1 MRLWGYY
8 AWHTFWNTIKKMF
21 QSTFLV
27 IILAIFGFGII
38 FGLIGGVVGSMVEK
52 QQSLETVESSSEA
65 DRVQEEAMEEEETQ
79 KTPQEI
85 AAIKTYVEAG
95 VMIVFLAI
103 LLWGMYSGS
112 KDGTDIFQMADV
124 NLLFTAPMKPQSVLM
139 FRLSF
144 QMVATVF
151 ASIYLVF
158 QIPNLVVNY
167 EPFKIDIPK
176 INKEI
181 IPISIPG
188 WILLLVFQRL
198 MIVLT
203 YTVCTTHEKLK
214 PYVFPLI
221 VGIVVLLGMIAGGTY
236 LANGQNLLEAAH
248 MTFAS
253 HWLRYLP
260 VIGWYKGMIMCAV
273 NGEVVP
279 FLIYLVLMLAS
290 VVVFIV
296 AIWQIP
302 ADFYEDALS
311 EASKR
316 AQMKADFYEDAL
328 ASAGKRAQMLE
339 AAKEGRVIA
348 GKAHA
353 KKQQKEGNLKGWGA
367 SVFFTKEIYCRKR
380 TAKFG
385 IITNTMLFY
394 LLVSVGISLFCV
406 RIMEV
411 SGFLVPGCI
420 LFFVL
425 FFRNMGNPIAQE
437 TARNWLFLVPENPY
451 KKVFFGVLAGTSLCA
466 MDLLPA
472 LVVSALL
479 LHEKPGIMLLWYL
492 TYLVADFMFS
502 EVGLLLEALV
512 PASAMDTVKSMIQI
526 LLRCII
532 LVIVAV
538 FLAIGYFFGGI
549 AGALVFTCAASA
561 GIGGAISLIYP
572 WMLHQGR

>member
-1 MRLWGYY
+1 
-8 AWHTFWNTIKKMF
+8 
-21 QSTFLV
+21 
-27 IILAIFGFGII
+27 
-38 FGLIGGVVGSMVEK
+38 
-52 QQSLETVESSSEA
+52 
-65 DRVQEEAMEEEETQ
+65 
-79 KTPQEI
+79 
-85 AAIKTYVEAG
+85 
-95 VMIVFLAI
+95 MIVFLAI

-158 QIPNLVVNY
+158 QIPNLVVNMGLGASAVVAI
-167 EPFKIDIPK
+167 FA
-176 INKEI
+176 
-181 IPISIPG
+181 G

-260 VIGWYKGMIMCAV
+260 IIGWYKGMIMCAV
-273 NGEVVP
+273 NGELFS
-279 FLIYLVLMLAS
+279 FLVYLGLLLVSVAVLI
-290 VVVFIV
+290 F
-296 AIWQIP
+296 AIWH
-302 ADFYEDALS
+302 
-311 EASKR
+311 
-316 AQMKADFYEDAL
+316 MKADFYEDAL

-420 LFFVL
+420 LFLYFSSGIWEIRLHRRLRETGCFWCRRIHTRKFSSECLQEHPSVRWIC
-425 FFRNMGNPIAQE
+425 FRHWWFRHCFCMKNRE
-437 TARNWLFLVPENPY
+437 
-451 KKVFFGVLAGTSLCA
+451 LCFC
-466 MDLLPA
+466 
-472 LVVSALL
+472 
-479 LHEKPGIMLLWYL
+479 GI
-492 TYLVADFMFS
+492 
-502 EVGLLLEALV
+502 
-512 PASAMDTVKSMIQI
+512 
-526 LLRCII
+526 
-532 LVIVAV
+532 
-538 FLAIGYFFGGI
+538 
-549 AGALVFTCAASA
+549 
-561 GIGGAISLIYP
+561 
-572 WMLHQGR
+572 